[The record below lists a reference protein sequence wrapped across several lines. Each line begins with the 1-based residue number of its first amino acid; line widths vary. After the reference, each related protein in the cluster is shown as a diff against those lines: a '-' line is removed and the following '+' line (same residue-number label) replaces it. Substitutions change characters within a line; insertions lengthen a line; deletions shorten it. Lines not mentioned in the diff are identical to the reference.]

1 MWVGKA
7 RQGGITAKN
16 CTFLPSLVGCTFLL
30 PEQAKL
36 YYNRLAGPLARL
48 TVPADQAI
56 TLRYGV
62 NGWQVPT
69 VVNMTRD
76 ETVGLNSNLSLDM
89 LKHVLSKLGVQ
100 SRAPAASRTLASLD
114 LASLA
119 VA

>member
-1 MWVGKA
+1 MYSPA
-7 RQGGITAKN
+7 LPSLAS
-16 CTFLPSLVGCTFLL
+16 CTFLFPV
-30 PEQAKL
+30 QAKL

-76 ETVGLNSNLSLDM
+76 ETVGLNSSLSLKM
-89 LKHVLSKLGVQ
+89 LKHAHLTLGVLS
-100 SRAPAASRTLASLD
+100 RASAASLTAASVNITSSAVAWCNLLD
-114 LASLA
+114 LICFI
-119 VA
+119 